1 MMMNK
6 KSAIIIGLQ
15 ALIIVILFWMLVFY
29 GKDEY
34 EDFRTEQEEEIESL
48 DRVTEE
54 EGISIVSLSP
64 AVQKNSG
71 ISTARVK
78 EMAYQDEIKSF
89 GIVTP
94 IDSLIAAKT
103 TLLNLN
109 AELKALEANSQQHQ
123 TQYERLKT
131 LNADDKN
138 VSDLA
143 VQQAFAQINTDKAA
157 INSKVL
163 EIENLLANAK
173 LQWGAPLAKA
183 ALNNQS
189 ASVFKKLIA
198 RENMLI
204 QISLPFTAPEPKLG
218 DIVRISPLNGKQ
230 LIKAQ
235 YISAATQADSNGAG
249 KTFYFSAPAKDL
261 RLGMRVAVEVNANRN
276 TINNGIIIPSSA
288 VVWYAGTPWAYFKHG
303 DDEFIR
309 KPILADKEV
318 DTGWFNTGFDSDSE
332 VVVRGAQLLLSEE
345 FKYLIKNENDD

>member
-15 ALIIVILFWMLVFY
+15 ALLIVILFWMLVFY

-48 DRVTEE
+48 DRVTEK

-71 ISTARVK
+71 ISSAKVK
-78 EMAYQDEIKSF
+78 EMAYLDEIKSF
-89 GIVTP
+89 GIVMP
-94 IDSLIAAKT
+94 IDTLIEAKT

-109 AELKALEANSQQHQ
+109 AELSVLKANSQQHQ
-123 TQYERLKT
+123 TQYERLRT

-143 VQQAFAQINTDKAA
+143 VQQALALVNTDKAN
-157 INSKVL
+157 INSKLL
-163 EIENLLANAK
+163 ELKNLQANAK
-173 LQWGAPLAKA
+173 LKWGDSLARA
-183 ALNNQS
+183 ALSNQTS
-189 ASVFKKLIA
+189 SVFQKLLL
-198 RENMLI
+198 RKNMLI
-204 QISLPFTAPEPKLG
+204 QVSLPFSAPEPKAG
-218 DIVRISPLNGKQ
+218 DIVKISPLNGKQ
-230 LIKAQ
+230 LISAE
-235 YISAATQADSNGAG
+235 YVSAATQADSNGAG

-261 RLGMRVAVEVNANRN
+261 RLGMRVTVEASADKN
-276 TINNGIIIPSSA
+276 TINNGIIIPSNA
-288 VVWYAGTPWAYFKHG
+288 VVWYAGTPWAYFKEG
-303 DDEFIR
+303 DDQFIR
-309 KPILADKEV
+309 KPIMADKEV
-318 DTGWFNTGFDSDSE
+318 DTGWFNAGFDAESE